1 MLQQLGCVSL
11 DELMDHVVPEGIR
24 LREPLDLAEALSEE
38 QALGSLKE
46 MVSKNRVMR
55 SFIGMGYH
63 DTFTPPV
70 IQRNIFENPGWYTAY
85 TPYQAEIAQG
95 RLEALINYQTM
106 ICDLTGLDVANASL
120 LDEGTAVAEAIALAV
135 AQHGSAKR
143 VFLSDMCHPQSI
155 EVVQTRM
162 EPLGIA
168 VEVGDIM
175 RWEPGETKD
184 LAAVVV
190 QYPDT
195 LGIIRDFTELAPAV
209 HGVGALF
216 IVAADLLALTILR
229 PPGEF
234 GADICVG
241 NSQRFGVPLGFGG
254 PHA

>member
-1 MLQQLGCVSL
+1 MASLSAFSRRHIGPSEAETQQMLHQLGCVSL

-24 LREPLDLAEALSEE
+24 LREPLDLAEALTEE
-38 QALGSLKE
+38 QALASLKE

-70 IQRNIFENPGWYTAY
+70 IQRNILENPGWYTAY

-95 RLEALINYQTM
+95 RLEALINFQTM

-155 EVVQTRM
+155 EVVQTRYS
-162 EPLGIA
+162 LQGGGASKA
-168 VEVGDIM
+168 VGEVLISGGL
-175 RWEPGETKD
+175 RASQ
-184 LAAVVV
+184 AA
-190 QYPDT
+190 
-195 LGIIRDFTELAPAV
+195 LRAP
-209 HGVGALF
+209 
-216 IVAADLLALTILR
+216 
-229 PPGEF
+229 
-234 GADICVG
+234 
-241 NSQRFGVPLGFGG
+241 
-254 PHA
+254 